1 MALAFLLVALP
12 AWAAP
17 PDAPASG
24 ARPVL
29 SWSGLDPEGM
39 AFVARAA
46 LLGLP
51 SRDVEPSQARK
62 VLSELLETRVEPGT
76 FEGSAVARALA
87 EGAVALQDSDPA
99 LAGRMA
105 GEATRLVG
113 PLDSWMEDFGKFA
126 KVHGIQE
133 PVWVHGRPDVLA
145 QAVLAWISLDEVH
158 SDPGRRERIRRGAE
172 GLKSLLRGSFST
184 YPFGAHLSAVTAQG
198 RPRTYVAPGT
208 GNPVAGLSW
217 VVERNQ
223 VVAALSRAG
232 QLLGDST
239 MLESAEREG
248 LGLLAHLAVSG
259 RIPYGFAPRPEFE
272 ASTPRSVAAVVE
284 NLATLHQAVSRPVFS
299 DLTGLAAARL
309 QGEGPLFEASRLLV
323 ARMVARAGASRWV
336 GARDLRPAF
345 GTLVVEAE
353 DGRAVEKAFEAV
365 PIRYPGGTPGKL
377 AVVGREN
384 MFWMRFDVDRE
395 DEYLFYLAFLKS
407 EVSGGLV
414 SVMMR
419 IDGDRIFQ
427 VNLGGASD
435 DPYVDVDLVAG
446 PRRLRQGP
454 HSFGIRFS
462 GLLMRQPAVLDS
474 VIVQPAV
481 ARRWMTLRDGREIL
495 ALKGLNS
502 EPLRI
507 RMEELEA
514 EGEPPTWNLVSG
526 MGNPIPAKLST
537 DRRGRVW
544 LEMPPGGLAFLE
556 WTGSIP
562 GVERLDEEAMR

>member
-1 MALAFLLVALP
+1 MSN
-12 AWAAP
+12 
-17 PDAPASG
+17 D
-24 ARPVL
+24 
-29 SWSGLDPEGM
+29 GM
-39 AFVARAA
+39 TYTNIHTIRHHNTFV
-46 LLGLP
+46 G
-51 SRDVEPSQARK
+51 
-62 VLSELLETRVEPGT
+62 
-76 FEGSAVARALA
+76 
-87 EGAVALQDSDPA
+87 
-99 LAGRMA
+99 
-105 GEATRLVG
+105 
-113 PLDSWMEDFGKFA
+113 W
-126 KVHGIQE
+126 
-133 PVWVHGRPDVLA
+133 
-145 QAVLAWISLDEVH
+145 
-158 SDPGRRERIRRGAE
+158 
-172 GLKSLLRGSFST
+172 
-184 YPFGAHLSAVTAQG
+184 
-198 RPRTYVAPGT
+198 
-208 GNPVAGLSW
+208 
-217 VVERNQ
+217 Q
-223 VVAALSRAG
+223 V
-232 QLLGDST
+232 
-239 MLESAEREG
+239 M
-248 LGLLAHLAVSG
+248 
-259 RIPYGFAPRPEFE
+259 
-272 ASTPRSVAAVVE
+272 
-284 NLATLHQAVSRPVFS
+284 
-299 DLTGLAAARL
+299 
-309 QGEGPLFEASRLLV
+309 
-323 ARMVARAGASRWV
+323 
-336 GARDLRPAF
+336 
-345 GTLVVEAE
+345 
-353 DGRAVEKAFEAV
+353 
-365 PIRYPGGTPGKL
+365 
-377 AVVGREN
+377 GREN

-556 WTGSIP
+556 WPGAIP

>member
-1 MALAFLLVALP
+1 
-12 AWAAP
+12 
-17 PDAPASG
+17 
-24 ARPVL
+24 L
-29 SWSGLDPEGM
+29 SWSGMDPEGM

-46 LLGLP
+46 LLGLE
-51 SRDVEPSQARK
+51 SREVEPSLARK
-62 VLSELLETRVEPGT
+62 VLSDLLETRVDPGS
-76 FEGSAVARALA
+76 FEGAAVARALA
-87 EGAVALQDSDPA
+87 EGALAMRSSDPA

-105 GEATRLVG
+105 GEATRLLQPVA
-113 PLDSWMEDFGKFA
+113 SWMEDFGVFT
-126 KVHGIQE
+126 KVHGVQE

-145 QAVLAWISLDEVH
+145 QAVLAWVSLDKVQ
-158 SDPGRRERIRRGAE
+158 SDPNRLELIRRGAE
-172 GLKSLLRGSFST
+172 GLKSLFRGDFSR

-208 GNPVAGLSW
+208 GDSVAGLSW

-223 VVAALSRAG
+223 VVSALSRAG
-232 QLLGDST
+232 QVLGDST
-239 MLESAEREG
+239 LLESAEREG

-259 RIPYGFAPRPEFE
+259 RIPHGYAPRPEFE
-272 ASTPRSVAAVVE
+272 ASNPRSVAAVVE
-284 NLATLHQAVSRPVFS
+284 NLATLHQVVSKPVFS

-309 QGEGPLFEASRLLV
+309 EGEGPLFEASRLLV
-323 ARMVARAGASRWV
+323 ARQVARAGASRWV

-345 GTLVVEAE
+345 GTLVIEAE

-365 PIRYPGGTPGKL
+365 LIRYPGGTPGNL

-481 ARRWMTLRDGREIL
+481 ARRWLTLRDGREVL

-507 RMEELEA
+507 RMEELEG
-514 EGEPPTWNLVSG
+514 EGEAPTWNLVSG
-526 MGNPIPAKLST
+526 MGNPVPAKLST

-556 WTGSIP
+556 WSGLIP
-562 GVERLDEEAMR
+562 GVERVEEEAMR

>member
-1 MALAFLLVALP
+1 
-12 AWAAP
+12 
-17 PDAPASG
+17 
-24 ARPVL
+24 
-29 SWSGLDPEGM
+29 
-39 AFVARAA
+39 
-46 LLGLP
+46 
-51 SRDVEPSQARK
+51 
-62 VLSELLETRVEPGT
+62 
-76 FEGSAVARALA
+76 
-87 EGAVALQDSDPA
+87 
-99 LAGRMA
+99 
-105 GEATRLVG
+105 
-113 PLDSWMEDFGKFA
+113 
-126 KVHGIQE
+126 
-133 PVWVHGRPDVLA
+133 
-145 QAVLAWISLDEVH
+145 
-158 SDPGRRERIRRGAE
+158 
-172 GLKSLLRGSFST
+172 
-184 YPFGAHLSAVTAQG
+184 
-198 RPRTYVAPGT
+198 
-208 GNPVAGLSW
+208 
-217 VVERNQ
+217 VERNQ

-259 RIPYGFAPRPEFE
+259 RIPHGFAPRPEFE
-272 ASTPRSVAAVVE
+272 ASNPRSVAAVVE
-284 NLATLHQAVSRPVFS
+284 NLATLHQALPKPVFS

-323 ARMVARAGASRWV
+323 ARMLARAGASRWS

-474 VIVQPAV
+474 VIVKPAV

-495 ALKGLNS
+495 VMKGINS
-502 EPLRI
+502 EPLQI

-514 EGEPPTWNLVSG
+514 EGESPTWNLISG

-544 LEMPPGGLAFLE
+544 LEMPPGGVAILE
-556 WTGSIP
+556 WTGPIP
-562 GVERLDEEAMR
+562 GVERLDEEAR